1 MFVVEILA
9 FLLVF
14 PIAWWLGGRLGRGPE
29 APAPR
34 PPNVVDLEVWRRRRA
49 RESEAKV
56 VRLRR

>member
-9 FLLVF
+9 FMLVF
-14 PIAWWLGGRLGRGPE
+14 PIAWWLGGRLGREPE

-49 RESEAKV
+49 READAKV